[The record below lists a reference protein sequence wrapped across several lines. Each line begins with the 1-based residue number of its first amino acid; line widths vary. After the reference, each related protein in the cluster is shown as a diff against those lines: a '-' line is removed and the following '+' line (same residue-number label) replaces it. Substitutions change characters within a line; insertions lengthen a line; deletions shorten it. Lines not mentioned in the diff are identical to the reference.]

1 MKAQNDPRLTDYFGE
16 NPNGGFGGFDATV
29 GTTDLHTVSPL
40 AGGRASDPTFRQPLI
55 TYDEN
60 QLIIAEASFQMGN
73 AAAAAAALH
82 NVRSL
87 HGKPDVAATLDAIM
101 TEKYI
106 ALFQNPEVW
115 NDYKRTCLPA
125 LSPAVGHTVIPGRFL
140 YGQTQVQTDPQPANQ
155 NDNITT
161 RRNANDTNA
170 CQ

>member
-1 MKAQNDPRLTDYFGE
+1 MQTGNV
-16 NPNGGFGGFDATV
+16 AT
-29 GTTDLHTVSPL
+29 
-40 AGGRASDPTFRQPLI
+40 
-55 TYDEN
+55 
-60 QLIIAEASFQMGN
+60 
-73 AAAAAAALH
+73 AATALH
-82 NVRSL
+82 NVRSRY
-87 HGKPDVAATLDAIM
+87 GKADIAVPTLNDVM

-161 RRNANDTNA
+161 RRNANDSNA